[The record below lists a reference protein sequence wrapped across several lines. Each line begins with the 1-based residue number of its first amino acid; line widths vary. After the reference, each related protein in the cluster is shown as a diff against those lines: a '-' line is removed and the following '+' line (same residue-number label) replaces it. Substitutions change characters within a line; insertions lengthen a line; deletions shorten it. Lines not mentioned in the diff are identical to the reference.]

1 MEQDHEI
8 DFNQLKQT
16 LKLPFNDDIVIIRT
30 KSPDEYRIFVV
41 NDEKHIDHEV
51 LHSFTTME
59 RPLTFESLFTELC
72 LTYELPLNGYITSST
87 PYNHVI
93 EDMSKTQ
100 FDENTILLF
109 GCRDLNPRFPFYV
122 CNFYTNSN
130 PIMLDE
136 IQFDERYNSDPL
148 LNSLSQVI
156 TLLSL
161 DTLER
166 MISCVE
172 KFILNKYNLVIS

>member
-8 DFNQLKQT
+8 DFNQLKQM
-16 LKLPFNDDIVIIRT
+16 LKLPFNEVIIRT
-30 KSPDEYRIFVV
+30 KSPHECRIFVV
-41 NDEKHIDHEV
+41 DDEKQVDHEV
-51 LHSFTTME
+51 FNSFTTME
-59 RPLTFESLFTELC
+59 RPLAFESLFTELC
-72 LTYELPLNGYITSST
+72 LMYELPLNGYITASM

-100 FDENTILLF
+100 IDENTILLF
-109 GCRDLNPRFPFYV
+109 ECRDLNPRFPFYV

-136 IQFDERYNSDPL
+136 IEFDEQYNSDPL
-148 LNSLSQVI
+148 LNSLSQII
-156 TLLSL
+156 TLLSS

-166 MISCVE
+166 TISCVE
-172 KFILNKYNLVIS
+172 KCILNKYNLVIS

>member
-8 DFNQLKQT
+8 DFNQMKQM
-16 LKLPFNDDIVIIRT
+16 LKLPFNDVIIRT
-30 KSPDEYRIFVV
+30 KSPHECWIFVV
-41 NDEKHIDHEV
+41 DHEKQIDHGA

-59 RPLTFESLFTELC
+59 RPLAFESLFTELC
-72 LTYELPLNGYITSST
+72 LTYELPLNGYITAST

-93 EDMSKTQ
+93 KVMSKTRI
-100 FDENTILLF
+100 DENTILLF
-109 GCRDLNPRFPFYV
+109 GCRDINPRFPFYV

-136 IQFDERYNSDPL
+136 IEFDKRYNSDPL
-148 LNSLSQVI
+148 LNSLSQAI

-166 MISCVE
+166 TIGCVE
-172 KFILNKYNLVIS
+172 KCILNKYNLVIS